1 MGKPNDLV
9 QGTLDLLILKTISLE
24 AKHGWAI
31 GKRIQQVSGEVLQ
44 VQQGSL
50 YPALHRLEQQGW
62 IRGKWEESGTGR
74 QAKFYSLTTAG
85 RKQMEHETTNW
96 NRLSGA
102 IILVIAIGI
111 GANVALFTVV
121 RSVLL
126 KPLPFKEP
134 ERLLR
139 LYEHSADEKIPYNQV
154 AAGIFAEWKRQ
165 SHSFSDL
172 AIVST
177 SGEYNLSGAGGQ
189 LPERVRA
196 VEFSS
201 DLLPTLGVE
210 PALGRGFT
218 AADDEPSANATTIL
232 SWGLWKRRFGGDPSI
247 LNHTIRVNAKAYTV
261 IGIMPSW
268 FAYPE
273 QGVQLWV
280 PIYHEESPKD
290 MQVLDSHDF
299 VPVGRL
305 KSGVTETQARAEIS
319 LIVRR
324 LHDEHLDN
332 PFVSKA
338 AETRP
343 LLEDMVGDIKTPL
356 YILLGATGCVLL
368 IACLNVANLLVAR
381 AAARRKELAIRAALG
396 GSRRRLIGEHL
407 AESLLLSAAGGVA
420 GLSLARVVVQWL
432 ISTRQDIS
440 RVEAI
445 RVDGVVVAFAAGL
458 IFFCAAF
465 AGLISSVSAAGDK
478 MLSSLQ
484 EASRSHSAGPARV
497 TLRKWLLSLEV
508 GLTVVLLVGAGLLL
522 KSYQRLRTSD
532 LGCVTNNVLTM
543 RFGLPEAHYSKDAQ
557 RVTFYETLLDR
568 VRSLPGVQA
577 AGFVTLVPGQGYW
590 GDNGFMIAEHPPLPT
605 GQSQYAV
612 VRWADPGYFAA
623 LGIPLLRG
631 QTFDESHRLDKATKV
646 IVSESFVQRYLT
658 DEDPIGKHLLTLG
671 RKSYEII
678 GVVGDT
684 RWLIAKSPEPM
695 MYFPLYAGKEGG
707 GTLAVR
713 SMGDVTRLAV
723 PIQQVVQQ
731 LDGELPVS
739 DILTMDQI
747 IGKSTLDSSFDA
759 TLLLVFAVL
768 SLVLAVVGLF
778 CVLSYVVAQR
788 TAEIGIRIALGAQ
801 RETVLSLVL
810 LDGLRPALFGLA
822 FGVAASV
829 GAAQLIR
836 SMLYGISPLD
846 PSVFVSVMVMLILV
860 AAAAC
865 LVPACRASRLDLTAA
880 LRAE

>member
-1 MGKPNDLV
+1 MRWLEKIRV
-9 QGTLDLLILKTISLE
+9 QLE
-24 AKHGWAI
+24 M
-31 GKRIQQVSGEVLQ
+31 L
-44 VQQGSL
+44 
-50 YPALHRLEQQGW
+50 LHRRREVQRLDAELRFHLEQQTAENIAQGMSP
-62 IRGKWEESGTGR
+62 EEARYAARRAFGNPTLLR
-74 QAKFYSLTTAG
+74 EQA
-85 RKQMEHETTNW
+85 RETWNW
-96 NRLSGA
+96 NTIETALRNVRISIRTLARAPGFAFIS
-102 IILVIAIGI
+102 ILVIAIGI

-139 LYEHSADEKIPYNQV
+139 LYEHSADDKFPYNE
-154 AAGIFAEWKRQ
+154 AAGGVFLEWKKEN
-165 SHSFSDL
+165 HGFSDL
-172 AIVST
+172 AIVLT
-177 SGEYNLSGAGGQ
+177 WPEYNLSSAGGQ
-189 LPERVRA
+189 LPEKVRA
-196 VEFSS
+196 SQCS
-201 DLLPTLGVE
+201 WDLFQTLGVE
-210 PALGRGFT
+210 PAMGRSFT
-218 AADDEPSANATTIL
+218 ATDDQPSANATVLL
-232 SWGLWKRRFGGDPSI
+232 SWGLWKRRFGGNPAVV
-247 LNHTIRVNAKAYTV
+247 NQTIHLDAKPYTV
-261 IGIMPSW
+261 IGVMPSW
-268 FAYPE
+268 FTYPE
-273 QGVQLWV
+273 QSVQLWTPV
-280 PIYHEESPKD
+280 YHEQFPD
-290 MQVLDSHDF
+290 RWQQLDSHMF
-299 VPVGRL
+299 VVIGRL
-305 KSGVTETQARAEIS
+305 KAGVTQTKATTELST
-319 LIVRR
+319 IVRR
-324 LHDEHLDN
+324 LHDQHTEN
-332 PFVSKA
+332 PFISKA
-338 AETRP
+338 ANSRP
-343 LLEDMVGDIKTPL
+343 LLDDMVGDVKTPL
-356 YILLGATGCVLL
+356 YVLLAATGCVLL

-381 AAARRKELAIRAALG
+381 GTARRRELAIRAALG
-396 GSRRRLIGEHL
+396 GSRRRLLGEHL
-407 AESLLLSAAGGVA
+407 TESFLLSAVGGVA
-420 GLSLARVVVQWL
+420 GVLLARAVIDWL
-432 ISTRQDIS
+432 VGTRQDIS
-440 RVEAI
+440 RVGAI
-445 RVDGVVVAFAAGL
+445 HMDGMVVTFTVGL
-458 IFFCAAF
+458 VFFFAAF
-465 AGLISSVSAAGDK
+465 AGLMSSDAVGGDK
-478 MLSSLQ
+478 ILSTLQ
-484 EASRSHSAGPARV
+484 ESSRSHSAGPVRV
-497 TLRKWLLSLEV
+497 SLRKWLLSMEV

-605 GQSQYAV
+605 GQSQYAD

-768 SLVLAVVGLF
+768 SLVLAAVGLF
-778 CVLSYVVAQR
+778 GVLSYIVAQR

-810 LDGLRPALFGLA
+810 LDGLRPAFFGLA

-846 PSVFVSVMVMLILV
+846 PSVFVSVIVMLLLV

-865 LVPACRASRLDLTAA
+865 LVPAWRASRLDLTAA

>member
-1 MGKPNDLV
+1 M
-9 QGTLDLLILKTISLE
+9 
-24 AKHGWAI
+24 
-31 GKRIQQVSGEVLQ
+31 
-44 VQQGSL
+44 
-50 YPALHRLEQQGW
+50 
-62 IRGKWEESGTGR
+62 
-74 QAKFYSLTTAG
+74 
-85 RKQMEHETTNW
+85 
-96 NRLSGA
+96 
-102 IILVIAIGI
+102 
-111 GANVALFTVV
+111 
-121 RSVLL
+121 
-126 KPLPFKEP
+126 
-134 ERLLR
+134 
-139 LYEHSADEKIPYNQV
+139 
-154 AAGIFAEWKRQ
+154 
-165 SHSFSDL
+165 
-172 AIVST
+172 
-177 SGEYNLSGAGGQ
+177 
-189 LPERVRA
+189 
-196 VEFSS
+196 
-201 DLLPTLGVE
+201 
-210 PALGRGFT
+210 
-218 AADDEPSANATTIL
+218 
-232 SWGLWKRRFGGDPSI
+232 
-247 LNHTIRVNAKAYTV
+247 
-261 IGIMPSW
+261 
-268 FAYPE
+268 
-273 QGVQLWV
+273 
-280 PIYHEESPKD
+280 
-290 MQVLDSHDF
+290 
-299 VPVGRL
+299 
-305 KSGVTETQARAEIS
+305 
-319 LIVRR
+319 
-324 LHDEHLDN
+324 
-332 PFVSKA
+332 
-338 AETRP
+338 
-343 LLEDMVGDIKTPL
+343 
-356 YILLGATGCVLL
+356 
-368 IACLNVANLLVAR
+368 
-381 AAARRKELAIRAALG
+381 
-396 GSRRRLIGEHL
+396 
-407 AESLLLSAAGGVA
+407 
-420 GLSLARVVVQWL
+420 
-432 ISTRQDIS
+432 
-440 RVEAI
+440 
-445 RVDGVVVAFAAGL
+445 
-458 IFFCAAF
+458 
-465 AGLISSVSAAGDK
+465 
-478 MLSSLQ
+478 
-484 EASRSHSAGPARV
+484 
-497 TLRKWLLSLEV
+497 EV

-590 GDNGFMIAEHPPLPT
+590 GDNGFMIAEHPPLPA

-768 SLVLAVVGLF
+768 SLVLAAVGLF
-778 CVLSYVVAQR
+778 GVLSYIVAQR

-810 LDGLRPALFGLA
+810 LDGLRPAFFGLA

-846 PSVFVSVMVMLILV
+846 PSVFVSVIVMLLLV

-865 LVPACRASRLDLTAA
+865 LVPAWRASRLDLTAA